1 MRIYDIIEPL
11 KSRTKESQGPQQKC
25 RAQKI
30 HCQAVL
36 QRGPH
41 LHNIIRPFTQTNM
54 MPLKDVSLTSL
65 KGETLL
71 SFWPAKWPKW
81 LACRWIPFFWN
92 KPTSILPTS
101 SWVILDY
108 HWKKLFLSWE
118 FKHLEIYLVI
128 GPSWADYHTFLINLV
143 APLTFPGHHPSPS
156 EPLLLG
162 PWTIQWT
169 HLRVHLDSQWRSQG
183 SGAAFSHQKR
193 CQHVWKNEVYNFSIS
208 LPSQPIQSNSF
219 QTSM

>member
-1 MRIYDIIEPL
+1 MWTHDP
-11 KSRTKESQGPQQKC
+11 P
-25 RAQKI
+25 
-30 HCQAVL
+30 
-36 QRGPH
+36 
-41 LHNIIRPFTQTNM
+41 
-54 MPLKDVSLTSL
+54 L

-81 LACRWIPFFWN
+81 LACRLIPFFE
-92 KPTSILPTS
+92 TSQHLYCQHQVES
-101 SWVILDY
+101 SLTLDY
-108 HWKKLFLSWE
+108 HWKKLLLSWQ

-128 GPSWADYHTFLINLV
+128 GPSWADYYTFLLNRV

-183 SGAAFSHQKR
+183 SGAACSHQKR
-193 CQHVWKNEVYNFSIS
+193 CQHVWKHEVYKFSIS

>member
-54 MPLKDVSLTSL
+54 MPWKEVSLTSL

-81 LACRWIPFFWN
+81 LACRWIPFFLKQANIYTANIKLSHPWLPLKKVVSFLGIQTPWN
-92 KPTSILPTS
+92 LPCHRAILGRLPYVSNKLSCTLNISRTPPITFRAPPFGTLDNSMDTS
-101 SWVILDY
+101 
-108 HWKKLFLSWE
+108 
-118 FKHLEIYLVI
+118 
-128 GPSWADYHTFLINLV
+128 
-143 APLTFPGHHPSPS
+143 
-156 EPLLLG
+156 
-162 PWTIQWT
+162 
-169 HLRVHLDSQWRSQG
+169 
-183 SGAAFSHQKR
+183 
-193 CQHVWKNEVYNFSIS
+193 
-208 LPSQPIQSNSF
+208 
-219 QTSM
+219 